1 MARNFKPGMQG
12 WLLNKLPQNAL
23 TADCYGG
30 HRFLSEALQRDI
42 SLQVVSPKELDIIV
56 EDQGPQGGLIGRHL
70 FLLNGKKVVQPDFVL
85 NRMGSATTYFALA
98 VMRQMENAGVY
109 VPNRAQSVEMAR
121 DKMHTLQ
128 VLAQNGIPIARS
140 MLAKFPTDV
149 DLVERELGF
158 PVIVKTLAGSQGR
171 GVFLCENRQKFEDLI
186 GMITTSRGNPNF
198 VIQEFIANSVGR
210 DLRVFVI
217 GGRVAGCMM
226 RVAGEGTFKANYSRG
241 AKVVAYPLT
250 PLIERLALDAAQV
263 LGLEIAGVDLL
274 FDGENFKVCE
284 ANSSPGFRGMEECCS
299 ANIPGEI
306 LSYIKRRVQERRDNF
321 SPALHS

>member
-1 MARNFKPGMQG
+1 MQG
-12 WLLNKLPQNAL
+12 WLLNKLPHTAL
-23 TADCYGG
+23 TPDSYGIN
-30 HRFLSEALQRDI
+30 RFLEESRQQNI
-42 SLQVVSPKELDIIV
+42 SLRIVCPRQIDILV
-56 EDQGPQGGLIGRHL
+56 ADRGPIGEHL
-70 FLLNGKKVVQPDFVL
+70 FLLDGKKVEPPDFVL

-98 VMRQMENAGVY
+98 AMRQIENAGVY
-109 VPNRAQSVEMAR
+109 LPNSARSVEVAR

-128 VLAQNGIPIARS
+128 VLAQNGLPIAKS

-171 GVFLCENRQKFEDLI
+171 GVFLCENRQKFEDLL
-186 GMITTSRGNPNF
+186 GMITTSKGNPNF
-198 VIQEFIANSVGR
+198 VIQQFIAKSAGR

-217 GGRVAGCMM
+217 GGRVVGCMM

-241 AKVVAYPLT
+241 AKVVAYPLN

-274 FDGENFKVCE
+274 FDGQNFKVCE
-284 ANSSPGFRGMEECCS
+284 ANSSPGFRGMEECC
-299 ANIPGEI
+299 AVNVPAEI
-306 LSYIKRRVQERRDNF
+306 LSYIVKRVDERRNNF
-321 SPALHS
+321 SSLLQS